1 MFETLR
7 NALEVAEV
15 VENCFKYEKDSCIVS
30 LDDLNQRTEL
40 DAWEQK
46 SKERYASEI
55 DLINDIEKLI
65 KKWVRDQM

>member
-7 NALEVAEV
+7 NALEVAET
-15 VENCFKYEKDSCIVS
+15 VERCFKYEKDSCIAS

-40 DAWEQK
+40 DTWEQK
-46 SKERYASEI
+46 SKEQYAAEI